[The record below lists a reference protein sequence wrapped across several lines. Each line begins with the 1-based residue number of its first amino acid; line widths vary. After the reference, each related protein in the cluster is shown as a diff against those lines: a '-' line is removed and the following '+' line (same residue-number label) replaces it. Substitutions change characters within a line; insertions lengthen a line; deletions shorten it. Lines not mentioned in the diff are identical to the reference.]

1 MIEPQGMIPMSGEHL
16 EQRSNLIS
24 QPSHRSGWSV
34 VLVFACVALG
44 FVASMA
50 EYERI
55 NASTERNR
63 AELLATSYSTV
74 EGQLE
79 DIGKFLADPHTRIIS
94 LKGSQGLSSTAAV
107 IAWNTAQQNGYF
119 LCDALPT
126 LDSGTGYEIW
136 TLHENDNPVKIA
148 TIDAKPGASVYPFR
162 SWQSIPGKLR
172 LEVTAGPR
180 SAAKTPVFA
189 GDIE

>member
-1 MIEPQGMIPMSGEHL
+1 MNESMSGGHF
-16 EQRSNLIS
+16 EQRANVKS
-24 QPSHRSGWSV
+24 QPSPGTGWAM
-34 VLVFACVALG
+34 VLVFACIALG
-44 FVASMA
+44 FVASVA
-50 EYERI
+50 EYERMD
-55 NASTERNR
+55 ASTERNR
-63 AELLATSYSTV
+63 AELLATSYSTI

-107 IAWNTAQQNGYF
+107 IAWNTAEQNGYF

-136 TLHENDNPVKIA
+136 TLHENDDPVKVA
-148 TIDAKPGASVYPFR
+148 TINAKPGASVYPFR
-162 SWQSIPGKLR
+162 SWQAIPGKLR

-180 SAAKTPVFA
+180 AAVKTPVFA